1 MTFIDQSEAS
11 IQVTCLDQSE
21 ASITYLAGGGRSA
34 PLDAVLH
41 VLHDV
46 LHPAVRVLEAG
57 GQQVDVLPVLV
68 LHTDPLRVLPHQ
80 AAGAQPGRPPR
91 LLASPGKRN
100 SYYLLTHILKGFE

>member
-1 MTFIDQSEAS
+1 MNS
-11 IQVTCLDQSE
+11 VDQSE
-21 ASITYLAGGGRSA
+21 ASITYLAGSGRSA

-80 AAGAQPGRPPR
+80 AAGAQTGRPPR
-91 LLASPGKRN
+91 LLAPPGKRN